1 LKART
6 IIEDSRSYEYQ
17 EKNQNAKQ
25 VKCIPPFVR
34 SMKQTSQ
41 RLTHYCLRA
50 TKALPECIIIFAW
63 RSLERAIIEEMSR
76 SVRGII
82 TK

>member
-1 LKART
+1 MNIRRKTKMQSKL
-6 IIEDSRSYEYQ
+6 
-17 EKNQNAKQ
+17 
-25 VKCIPPFVR
+25 KCIPPFVR

-82 TK
+82 TIIARYSNS